1 MMLATTLSSDLRTV
15 LSSIESRSQPF
26 EINEVR
32 TLLST
37 LAACSDE
44 LTLFA
49 DFDARTYKRNR
60 IFRNDAVDIL
70 LLCWRSTQRTP
81 IHDHAGSIC
90 GVYVLQGEA
99 TEIAFKPSGIGLL
112 IPGESKSLRSGDIT
126 VSIDSDAHMVGNFT
140 TPEQDLVT
148 LHCYSPPLTSMR
160 VFHEK
165 ETFFADYD
173 AITTRASTS
182 EIYRV
187 ET

>member
-1 MMLATTLSSDLRTV
+1 MLATTLSSNLHAA
-15 LSSIESRSQPF
+15 LSSIDSRSRPLQ
-26 EINEVR
+26 INEVR
-32 TLLST
+32 TLLSA

-70 LLCWRSTQRTP
+70 LLCWRSKQRTP

-99 TEIAFKPSGIGLL
+99 TEIAFKPSGVGLL

-126 VSIDSDAHMVGNFT
+126 VSIDSDAHMVGNFAA
-140 TPEQDLVT
+140 PEQDLIT
-148 LHCYSPPLTSMR
+148 LHCYSPPLTSMQIFR
-160 VFHEK
+160 EK
-165 ETFFADYD
+165 DAFFADYD
-173 AITTRASTS
+173 AIATRASTS
-182 EIYRV
+182 EFYRG
-187 ET
+187 EP